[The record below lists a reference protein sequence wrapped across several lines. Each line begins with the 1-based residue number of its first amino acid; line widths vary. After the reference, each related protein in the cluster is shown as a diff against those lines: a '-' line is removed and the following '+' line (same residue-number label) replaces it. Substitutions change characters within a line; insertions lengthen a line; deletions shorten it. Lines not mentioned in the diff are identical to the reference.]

1 MSTSEPPTSADRVLA
16 RHGRGPSGVLQAT
29 VLLLGAAGAAVI
41 ATVLT
46 TVTQQSNPIWILPV
60 IASGFV
66 VFLGLLATG
75 SWAARATLRLGGP
88 TVVGGARYLVVVLL
102 VGGLVVLV
110 RSDGRPG
117 TGVGIGLLAG
127 AALFAL
133 MTIHRGVR
141 RRRNVRSTA
150 RLREGHPVVG
160 VVTDDGLAEFPDS
173 PNPKLVS
180 VVVKFRDLQGTD
192 RWVTRRATQVPGG
205 LITVGTEVDVWFDPA
220 DPGEVRKIHVEHDN
234 GISRILG

>member
-1 MSTSEPPTSADRVLA
+1 MVL
-16 RHGRGPSGVLQAT
+16 V
-29 VLLLGAAGAAVI
+29 LGAAGAAVI
-41 ATVLT
+41 AAVLT
-46 TVTQQSNPIWILPV
+46 TVTQESNPIWILPV
-60 IASGFV
+60 IVSGLV
-66 VFLGLLATG
+66 VFLGLLAAT

-88 TVVGGARYLVVVLL
+88 TVVGGARYLAVVLL

-110 RSDGRPG
+110 RADRQPDV
-117 TGVGIGLLAG
+117 GVGTGLLAG

-133 MTIHRGVR
+133 MTLQRAVR

-173 PNPKLVS
+173 PSPKLAS

-205 LITVGTEVDVWFDPA
+205 LIAVGTEVDVWFDPA
-220 DPGEVRKIHVEHDN
+220 DPAEVRKIHVEHDN
-234 GISRILG
+234 GISRIID